1 MSNSDNQ
8 PDRSHTPPAGAAA
21 ASQLVSLT
29 LPGVDA
35 TPPLVSLTVL
45 GAPPAPQPVSLTLPG
60 AAAASPL
67 VSISLPGPGAASHP
81 HAGGKGTLDLEAVRG
96 RLRKTSGR
104 EYWRSLDDLAAT
116 PEFQDLLHREFPR
129 QAVGWSEDETPVEGR
144 RNFLKLMG
152 ASLALAGLA
161 ACTRQPTEHIVPY
174 VRQPE
179 ELIPGR
185 PLFFATAAT
194 LGGVA
199 NGVLVESHEGRP
211 TKIEGN
217 PEHPATLGA
226 CDIFSQASVL
236 QLYDPDR
243 AQAVTSQGDIRG
255 WGEFYSVLRG
265 ALGAQKSKNGA
276 GIRIL
281 TETVTSP
288 TLAAQ
293 FRAIQKLYPA
303 AKWHQWEPAGPH
315 SARAAALQTFGQPV
329 NTYYNLANANV
340 VVSLD
345 ADFLASGAGSLRY
358 ARQFA
363 ARRRVTDNPAGMNR
377 LYVVEPM
384 PTPTGA
390 KADHR
395 MPLRAGD
402 IEEFAWA
409 LATAIQAARGPKR
422 GDNQDI
428 YKWAGSMADD
438 LLRNKGASVVI
449 PGEYQP
455 PMVHALAHVMNSF
468 LDNVGKTV
476 FYTDPIEAASAE
488 GKPVDQLASLQDLV
502 NDLDSGAVDLLL
514 IVGGNPVFT
523 APVEMGLGERIEK
536 APLRVHLSQYE
547 DETSAVCQWCLP
559 ETHYL
564 ETWGDARAFD
574 GTVTI
579 QQPLIQ
585 PLYGGRS
592 AYQLLQSLTDAPEVK
607 PYDIVKGYWAAQ
619 HQGGDFEAWWRR
631 AVHDGVVPGT
641 ALPTKTPEIHGDAIT
656 EHPGKRKL
664 GGKFEVIFRPDPA
677 VYDGRFANSGWLQ
690 ELPKP
695 ITKLTWDNAAI
706 LNAGDA
712 ARLGVKTGDMLQLT
726 YQGHSLHA
734 PAWIQPGHIDG
745 AVTLHLGYGRTRAG
759 RSGTGVGFNPYGLR
773 TGKALWHDTGLEAR
787 KISGSY
793 DFAATQHEGVLDPAR
808 HIIHKGEIAE
818 YRKDP
823 ESVHEGAE
831 APPHALTM
839 YPDFKYEGH
848 AWGMAIDLNACTGCS
863 ACIVACQAENNIAVV
878 GKDQVRRGRA
888 MHWLRVDTYYNGD
901 PNTPDL
907 YNQPVPCMHCE
918 DAPCE
923 LVCPVQ
929 ATTHSAEGLNDM
941 VYNRCVG
948 TRYCSN
954 NCPYKVRRFNFYLF
968 SDYETPSLKLLHN
981 PDVTVR
987 SRGVMEKCTYCVQRI
1002 NAAKIDAEKQDR
1014 KLRDGEIQTA
1024 CQASCPTEAI
1034 IFGDI
1039 NDPNSRVTKMKAE
1052 KRNYGLLQE
1061 LNTRPRTTYL
1071 ATLRNPNP
1079 EWEA

>member
-1 MSNSDNQ
+1 MSHSDNPENQ
-8 PDRSHTPPAGAAA
+8 
-21 ASQLVSLT
+21 
-29 LPGVDA
+29 
-35 TPPLVSLTVL
+35 
-45 GAPPAPQPVSLTLPG
+45 
-60 AAAASPL
+60 
-67 VSISLPGPGAASHP
+67 
-81 HAGGKGTLDLEAVRG
+81 LDLAAVRN
-96 RLRKTSGR
+96 RLQRTSGR

-129 QAVGWSEDETPVEGR
+129 QALGWAEDENPVEGR

-152 ASLALAGLA
+152 ASLALAGLTG
-161 ACTRQPTEHIVPY
+161 CTRQPTEHIVPY

-185 PLFFATAAT
+185 PLFFATATT

-217 PEHPATLGA
+217 PEHPGTLGA

-243 AQAVTSQGDIRG
+243 AQAASLGGEIRG
-255 WGEFYSVLRG
+255 WGDFFSAFRL
-265 ALGAQKSKNGA
+265 ALAAQKSKNGA

-288 TLAAQ
+288 TMAAQ
-293 FRAIQKLYPA
+293 FKAIQKLYPG

-315 SARAAALQTFGQPV
+315 SARAAAVTSFGQPV
-329 NTYYNLANANV
+329 NTYYDLTKANV
-340 VVSLD
+340 ILSLD
-345 ADFLASGAGSLRY
+345 SDFLAQGAGSLRY

-363 ARRRVTDNPAGMNR
+363 SRRRVTGNQSTMNR
-377 LYVVEPM
+377 LYVVEPN

-409 LATAIQAARGPKR
+409 VATGAQIALGPKK

-428 YKWAGSMADD
+428 YKWAGPVAQD

-449 PGEYQP
+449 AGDHQP
-455 PMVHALAHVMNSF
+455 PLVHALAHVMNSH
-468 LDNVGKTV
+468 LGNVGKTV
-476 FYTDPIEAASAE
+476 FYTDPIEAN
-488 GKPVDQLASLQDLV
+488 PVDQLASLQDLV
-502 NDLDSGAVDLLL
+502 KDLDAGAVDLLL
-514 IVGGNPVFT
+514 ILGGNPVFN
-523 APVEMGLGERIEK
+523 APVELGLRDRIKK
-536 APLRVHLSQYE
+536 AALSVHLSLYE
-547 DETSAVCQWCLP
+547 DETSTVCQWTLP

-574 GTVTI
+574 GTVSI
-579 QQPLIQ
+579 QQPLIE

-592 AYQLLQSLTDAPEVK
+592 AYEMLQALTDSPETR

-619 HQGGDFEAWWRR
+619 HAGADFEAWWRR

-641 ALPTKTPEIHGDAIT
+641 ALPAKTPALREEAVT
-656 EHPGKRKL
+656 EKAEKRRL
-664 GGKFEVIFRPDPA
+664 GGKFEVNFRPDPTI
-677 VYDGRFANSGWLQ
+677 YDGRFANNGWLQ

-706 LNAGDA
+706 MSPGDA
-712 ARLGVKTGDMLQLT
+712 FRLGVPTGGMVRLT
-726 YQGHSLHA
+726 YEGHTLKA
-734 PAWIQPGHIDG
+734 PVWIQPGHVDG
-745 AVTLHLGYGRTRAG
+745 SITLHLGYGRTSGGKA
-759 RSGTGVGFNPYGLR
+759 GTGMGFNPYGLR
-773 TGKALWHDTGLEAR
+773 TAKALWQDAGLEAR
-787 KISGSY
+787 KIDGAY
-793 DFAATQHEGVLDPAR
+793 LFAATQNDGAIHNERVLDESR
-808 HIIHKGEIAE
+808 HIIHKGDIAE
-818 YRKDP
+818 YLKEP
-823 ESVHEGAE
+823 ESVHGGAE
-831 APPHALTM
+831 APPHGLTM
-839 YPDFKYEGH
+839 YPDFNYSTDEHGKPKY

-863 ACIVACQAENNIAVV
+863 GCIVACQAENNIAVV
-878 GKDQVRRGRA
+878 GKDQVRRSRN
-888 MHWLRVDTYYNGD
+888 MHWLRVDTYYSGEPAN
-901 PNTPDL
+901 PEV
-907 YNQPVPCMHCE
+907 YNQPVPCMQCE

-968 SDYETPSLKLLHN
+968 SDFETPSLKLLHN

-1014 KLRDGEIQTA
+1014 KVRDGEIQTA

-1034 IFGDI
+1034 IFGNI
-1039 NDPNSRVTKMKAE
+1039 NDPNSRVSKMKAE

-1079 EWEA
+1079 EWES